1 MAIRADAVEPLGRPA
16 PLAWLPSAAAALAGL
31 GYLAAERYTLGH
43 LGFPLDDSFIHLQF
57 ARNLAAGRGLSYNPG
72 QLVTGS
78 TAPLWTALLS
88 LLFHLPGSVFL
99 WTKLA
104 GIALAAAGADA
115 TRRLARELDLA
126 PPLDLLAGLLVAL
139 TGPLAWGA
147 VSGMEVPLFAV
158 LSLWGMILHLRE
170 RRGGRL
176 PLSLPVLALAALA
189 RPEGLLLLAFAVV
202 DRLLAF
208 RRTGAI
214 DSTDSTDSTAA
225 VTAAAAADPT
235 TAAGAGAA
243 EPADP
248 PQDQPGELAWAGV
261 DWRSLAIGLLLALCI
276 LAGPLLFYRA
286 AGGSFLPTTYAAKG
300 AAVRRSLPKLEYLY
314 VVLGILFGAQPYTT
328 LAALGGATALLARL
342 GTRRDRG
349 LLPAL
354 WVLGLPLVYSL
365 QSPLG
370 RAVLVGNFG
379 RYYFPLFAPLA
390 VLGLL
395 GLEPAARAL
404 GRSVRLGR
412 LRLPAGLAAGLLL
425 LWPTG
430 ASLVE
435 WAARYD
441 VNVANVEDGDVRV
454 ARWLAP
460 RLDPRAVLAV
470 NDIGAFKYLLPNRVI
485 DLVGISSPD
494 VLAEIL
500 AAVARG
506 SSAPAARMVAL
517 ARRRPDYVVVF
528 PTWFPTLG
536 ADRRFRLVQ
545 LVTIPDNMTMG
556 SDQIGVYRTP
566 WTRYPLTEPPPAPPA
581 AAPERDRP

>member
-16 PLAWLPSAAAALAGL
+16 PLAWLPPAAAALAGL

-115 TRRLARELDLA
+115 TRRLARGLDLA

-208 RRTGAI
+208 RRAGAV
-214 DSTDSTDSTAA
+214 DSPAA
-225 VTAAAAADPT
+225 PAAD
-235 TAAGAGAA
+235 
-243 EPADP
+243 PADP
-248 PQDQPGELAWAGV
+248 PRDQPGELAWAGV

-328 LAALGGATALLARL
+328 LAALGGAAALLARL

-517 ARRRPDYVVVF
+517 ERRRPDYVVVF

-566 WTRYPLTEPPPAPPA
+566 WTRYPLAEPPPVAPA
-581 AAPERDRP
+581 AAPHR